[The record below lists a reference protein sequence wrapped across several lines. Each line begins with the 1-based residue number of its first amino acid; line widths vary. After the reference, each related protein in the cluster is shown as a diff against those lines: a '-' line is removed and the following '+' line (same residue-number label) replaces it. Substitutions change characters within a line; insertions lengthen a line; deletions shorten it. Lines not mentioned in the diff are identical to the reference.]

1 MGLRTKFNLVLI
13 VAFLV
18 GLGLAGFLSYRIV
31 ERNAAQEVVQNAEIM
46 IEAATAIRNYTS
58 TEISPLLRLQMEDP
72 NTAIF
77 LPHSVPS
84 FAAQRNFETVRQ
96 EFPDYSYREPALN
109 PTNLAD
115 LADDFEAQIIN
126 RFRED
131 SSLDELVLDHQD
143 DGERYLVLAR
153 PIRVAYES
161 CLTCHSTPAVAP
173 VAMTEIYGE
182 ENGFDW
188 QMNEVVAAQVVQVP
202 MSVPL
207 ERANNVFTV
216 FMIILGVVFI
226 VVLILTN
233 LILQYVVI
241 RPVLRMSDIAGR
253 VSMGEAGVPEYVRT
267 GKDEIASLSV
277 SFNRMRRSLEN
288 AMKLLDE

>member
-13 VAFLV
+13 IAFVL

-31 ERNAAQEVVQNAEIM
+31 ERNAAQEVVQNAEVM

-58 TEISPLLRLQMEDP
+58 TQISPLLRLQMEDEE
-72 NTAIF
+72 TSIF

-109 PTNLAD
+109 PTNPAD
-115 LADDFEAQIIN
+115 LADEFEQRVIA
-126 RFRED
+126 RFRD
-131 SSLDELVLDHQD
+131 DTGLAELVLDEEFE
-143 DGERYLVLAR
+143 GERFLVLAR
-153 PIRVAYES
+153 PIRVGSES

-173 VAMTEIYGE
+173 VAMTELYGDV
-182 ENGFDW
+182 NGFGW
-188 QMNEVVAAQVVQVP
+188 QMNEVVAAQVVKVP

-207 ERANNVFTV
+207 ERANEVFTV
-216 FMIILGVVFI
+216 FMIILGAVFI
-226 VVLILTN
+226 VVLILIN
-233 LILQYVVI
+233 VILQYVVI
-241 RPVLRMSDIAGR
+241 KPVLRMSDIAGR
-253 VSMGEAGVPEYVRT
+253 VSMGEAEVPEYVRT